1 MNIKNLASH
10 RGFSLVEVM
19 VGMVMGMIVLLVIMK
34 AFALAEGYKR
44 TTTAGTDSQ
53 VNGLLALRTLE
64 TEIRMAGYGITN
76 SGHIICPT
84 INTYY
89 NGAADVTNISM
100 PVTIHNNA
108 NPDGSASAYGDSI
121 DVLYST
127 AEAGSA
133 PVHITTAMPKPSNVT
148 WVNNV
153 AGFNKCDLI
162 LYASQNGSKACS
174 LGQVTDTPGSNPKI
188 LTGSG
193 QSNYNPPGGQI
204 PPSWPTYGTSDIVIN
219 VGNFD
224 NKSYSVRRNGTTDE
238 FYLRVTNL
246 RPADAGCGGSVADP
260 NPTLDKVS
268 NIVYMKAQY
277 GVAPD
282 AALSPALSQT
292 VSCWT
297 SAAATDVGCA
307 ITGGKNWSN
316 PDPVD
321 VKRIKAIRYVV
332 VARSQLKE
340 KPSSGTTCD
349 TTTVTSAN
357 YPVSWA
363 DSSIGIPPTITL
375 SGTSSDWQCY
385 RYKAYQTIVPLIN
398 VLWSNT

>member
-1 MNIKNLASH
+1 MISMHIKNFPRH

-44 TTTAGTDSQ
+44 TTTSGTDSQ

-76 SGHIICPT
+76 SGHIMCPT

-89 NGAADVTNISM
+89 DGAADVSVTGM
-100 PVTIHNNA
+100 PVKIRNNA
-108 NPDGSASAYGDSI
+108 NPDGTASSYGDSI
-121 DVLYST
+121 DVLYSSS
-127 AEAGSA
+127 EAGAA

-148 WVNNV
+148 WVNTV
-153 AGFNKCDLI
+153 AGFNQCDLI
-162 LYASQNGSKACS
+162 LYASQDGSKACT
-174 LGQVTDTPGSNPKI
+174 LAQVTDTPGANPKI

-193 QSNYNPPGGQI
+193 QSNYNPPGGTA
-204 PPSWPTYGTSDIVIN
+204 PASWPTYGTSDIVIN
-219 VGNFD
+219 VGSFD
-224 NKSYSVRRNGTTDE
+224 SKSYSVSRNGVTDE
-238 FYLRVTNL
+238 FYLRVTNQ
-246 RPADAGCGGSVADP
+246 RPASAACNGSGADP
-260 NPTLDKVS
+260 NPTLDKIS

-277 GVAPD
+277 GVA
-282 AALSPALSQT
+282 PALSQT

-297 SAAATDVGCA
+297 SAAATDTGCA

-340 KPSSGTTCD
+340 KPTTGTTCD
-349 TTTVTSAN
+349 TTTATSAN

-363 DSSIGIPPTITL
+363 ALGTGTPPTITL
-375 SGTSSDWQCY
+375 SGTSTDWQCY
-385 RYKAYQTIVPLIN
+385 RYKAYQTIVPMIN